1 MAGRQSTRSTK
12 QQQKPTL
19 DSSRFAGLEL
29 LGGRVCLDFI
39 NTIDPRRES
48 QPEGARP
55 RDYLEDYADLVLW
68 SEYARLLSAPRAAA
82 LLATAAKHPDLAQ
95 QVFERAIALR
105 ELLYRVFSAAADGKQ
120 PAATDLEALR
130 SAYRKVMAE
139 ASLVY
144 SPDGFTWHWPDTD
157 DALDQMLWPL
167 ARSAIELLTASEL
180 RRVKVCP
187 GLDDCGWLF
196 LDTSKS
202 GQRRWCS
209 MDSCGS
215 RAKMRRYYARSHS
228 GGHSAGTPG

>member
-1 MAGRQSTRSTK
+1 MVGRQSTRTTK
-12 QQQKPTL
+12 QQKPTL

-29 LGGRVCLDFI
+29 LAGRVCLDFI

-48 QPEGARP
+48 QSAGARP
-55 RDYLEDYADLVLW
+55 RDYLEGYADLALW
-68 SEYARLLSAPRAAA
+68 SEYARLLPTPRVAA
-82 LLATAAKHPDLAQ
+82 LLAGAGQHPDLAQ

-105 ELLYRVFSAAADGKQ
+105 EVFYRVFSSSAVGKQ
-120 PAATDLEALR
+120 PTAGDLETLR
-130 SAYRKVMAE
+130 LAYRKTMAE
-139 ASLVY
+139 AHLVY
-144 SPDGFTWHWPDTD
+144 SPDGFTWQWPDRD

-167 ARSAIELLTASEL
+167 VRSAVELLTAPEL

-187 GLDDCGWLF
+187 GLGDCGWLF

-209 MDSCGS
+209 MESCGS

-228 GGHSAGTPG
+228 GGQPTGALE